1 MDLHPAIE
9 TYFDADR
16 EGAREAL
23 TEAFTPD
30 AAVADE
36 GRTYRG
42 RQAIG
47 DWWTETKARYRT
59 VLQPLDADQ
68 VDGATVVQAQV
79 TGDFPG
85 SPAVLK
91 FAFRLD
97 AHGITSLEIGA

>member
-1 MDLHPAIE
+1 MNLPPAIE
-9 TYFDADR
+9 TYFDVDR
-16 EGAREAL
+16 QSARDAL
-23 TEAFTPD
+23 TGTFTPD
-30 AAVADE
+30 AAVTDE

-59 VLQPLDADQ
+59 VLQPLSADQ
-68 VDGATVVQAQV
+68 VDGATVVRAQV

-91 FAFRLD
+91 FAFRLE
-97 AHGITSLEIGA
+97 AYEITSLEIGV